1 MFLVV
6 YSKRYLIFFAVFS
19 IILSFCF
26 SAFAVDTAIPE
37 GYYQIQP
44 SLYLKNALIKNN
56 KVNSVQFANVYRYK
70 LVVGGNYIMIS
81 SPYSFQYC
89 LSSSDLK
96 VGDDVSEMSSA
107 SPGSLVYIY
116 NSGEFEY
123 LYISYY
129 VDNKVTLYSNANGMN
144 MALSN
149 LIEDVSVD
157 SLWGIFQFAIPY
169 VLVVVLVALGI
180 YLIVKFLVVR
190 K

>member
-1 MFLVV
+1 MVYFKKFLTFFV
-6 YSKRYLIFFAVFS
+6 IFCVL
-19 IILSFCF
+19 LSFYF
-26 SAFAVDTAIPE
+26 SCFAVDTHIPD

-44 SLYLKNALIKNN
+44 SLYLKNALINNN

-70 LVVGGNYIMIS
+70 MVTGGNYIMIS

-89 LSSSDLK
+89 LSSSDLQ
-96 VGDDVSEMSSA
+96 VGDDVSEMSFA
-107 SPGSLVYIY
+107 TPGSLVYIY
-116 NSGEFEY
+116 NSGEFKY

-129 VDNKVTLYSNANGMN
+129 VDNKVSLYSNANGMN

-149 LIEDVSVD
+149 LIDNLSID
-157 SLWGIFQFAIPY
+157 SLWGVFQLAIPY

-180 YLIVKFLVVR
+180 YFIVKFLVIR